1 MGGESS
7 NCDCGFRNYVDAG
20 TAQILQPCHTVS
32 MFFGQTLLSDR
43 RRLLQSL
50 LAGVGASVLPL
61 PGQAAAPA
69 PQGARLSADFDPVA
83 AVWLGWDAGH
93 EALTLALANA
103 LWRHVPIRMLV
114 RDRETEFRARALLSQ
129 SGLAAE
135 NLSFVHDSEAL
146 FFTRDVAVFGM
157 DAGGRSFLADFRWT
171 HYGWSEWCRRT
182 HGASRTQPEFCRRP
196 DDPQADELDRRLA
209 DALGL
214 PSFQSGLA
222 MEGGGIEVNGRGLLI
237 ANEALWHAR
246 NPELGREALQR
257 AMLRLPGIRKVLWL
271 PYGLAHDPLHRA
283 TITGNHVG
291 WGTGGHTD
299 EFVRFA
305 DARTVLLA
313 WPDPAE
319 LRTDPVARL
328 NLKRMQANYA
338 VLAASS
344 TVEGERLRVVRVPL
358 PRTVQRTVTLSAG
371 ADTAYSEQWTAQSF
385 PARERRREGQKVQ
398 QVATTSYLN
407 HVVANGLVLLPDYLP
422 HGTPPQRQAQVR
434 DIYQAAFP
442 GREIRFLDA
451 ISLNWV
457 GGGLHC
463 ATLSEPAG
471 AA

>member
-1 MGGESS
+1 
-7 NCDCGFRNYVDAG
+7 
-20 TAQILQPCHTVS
+20 
-32 MFFGQTLLSDR
+32 
-43 RRLLQSL
+43 
-50 LAGVGASVLPL
+50 
-61 PGQAAAPA
+61 
-69 PQGARLSADFDPVA
+69 
-83 AVWLGWDAGH
+83 
-93 EALTLALANA
+93 
-103 LWRHVPIRMLV
+103 
-114 RDRETEFRARALLSQ
+114 
-129 SGLAAE
+129 
-135 NLSFVHDSEAL
+135 
-146 FFTRDVAVFGM
+146 
-157 DAGGRSFLADFRWT
+157 
-171 HYGWSEWCRRT
+171 
-182 HGASRTQPEFCRRP
+182 
-196 DDPQADELDRRLA
+196 
-209 DALGL
+209 
-214 PSFQSGLA
+214 

-422 HGTPPQRQAQVR
+422 HGTPPQRQEQVR